1 MIIGNSL
8 IIVHINDIMRSI
20 VNTLITL
27 QMSDIIKS
35 LVTACEWH
43 YEEFC

>member
-8 IIVHINDIMRSI
+8 IIVHINEIMRGI
-20 VNTLITL
+20 VNSLITL
-27 QMSDIIKS
+27 QMSDIINS